1 MRIKLYLSAVKLM
14 IYTRGVQTVAR
25 DVLIK
30 TKFEVNWKTRPPFFF
45 FFSFLEGQVKNPR
58 EIHNKNQ

>member
-1 MRIKLYLSAVKLM
+1 M

-58 EIHNKNQ
+58 EIYNKNQ